1 MFIVF
6 EGLDGSGKS
15 CQVKR
20 LVDYLSKRNI
30 KTWVTTEPTDS
41 EIGKLIRRIQ
51 KGECIPHPDR
61 TTMMCLYAADRSVH
75 INEIQ
80 EHINNGDWVICD
92 RYMYSSIA
100 YQDQDLTKGDISA
113 VKLNKN
119 FLKPD
124 ITFILDVDENT
135 SLERIKARGNSQEL
149 FEKAYILKKAR
160 RKYLRLS
167 QENPKN
173 TFVIDGTL
181 SEKEVFDNV
190 LKIIEVKGDL

>member
-15 CQVKR
+15 CQVQR
-20 LVDYLSKRNI
+20 LVEYLNKRNI
-30 KTWVTTEPTDS
+30 KTWVTTEPTNNA
-41 EIGKLIRRIQ
+41 IGTLIRNIQ
-51 KGECIPHPDR
+51 KGECIENPDR
-61 TTMMCLYAADRSVH
+61 MTMMCLYAADRAEH
-75 INEIQ
+75 IKEIQ
-80 EHINNGDWVICD
+80 EHINNGEWVICD
-92 RYMYSSIA
+92 RYEYSSIA
-100 YQDQDLTKGDISA
+100 YQDQDISKNDISA
-113 VKLNKN
+113 KKLNKN

-124 ITFILDVDENT
+124 IVFILDIDENV
-135 SLERIKARGNSQEL
+135 SLKRINSRGNFKEI

-167 QENPKN
+167 KENPKN

-181 SEKEVFDNV
+181 SENEVFDNV